1 MPTYRIK
8 APDGNDYEIQ
18 GPEGATDEQIRN
30 EVMRQNPH
38 LAQRSMSA
46 LDVAGGAVSNL
57 IPSSIELGKSI
68 AQPFL
73 HPIDTAKAVGELGNS
88 VLGKMG
94 VTDADPAKA
103 DAVGKY
109 FSDRYGGVENAKR
122 TFAKDPAGFIADAST
137 VLLGGGSALRAI
149 PKALGTTG
157 GAVGRA
163 GEALTKA
170 AATIDPINA
179 AMTAAKAPA
188 ALAKAGLGFTTGTGG
203 EAIGEAFKAGAIG
216 GRQGEAFT
224 SQLRGNAPVSD
235 VITSAKAG
243 LTNLRKDRSEAYR
256 QGMAGVTSD
265 PTVLNFDQIDAAV
278 QNVKDRGYFKGKE
291 KNPKAAEA
299 WDDINKAITEWKKD
313 DPTQFHT
320 PEGIDALKQRIGNIR
335 DALPF
340 GTPARNAADEVYRTI
355 RGEITK
361 QAPSYGNVM
370 KDYEEASDL
379 INQLEQSLSLGKK
392 AQADT
397 TIRKLQSILRNNA
410 NTNYGRRME
419 LGRELEAQGATTM
432 FPQLAGQAL
441 SSIAPRGLQGIGS
454 AMTLGAKAL
463 TNPAYI
469 GALGVTSPRVVGE
482 AVYRT
487 GQAVGK
493 PMQLAQ
499 LLAKYGDAL
508 VQQNPQMAMLV
519 DRAKRMGG
527 NVPPE
532 MAKKLAYQL
541 AQFDRMEQPQ

>member
-1 MPTYRIK
+1 MAKYRIK
-8 APDGNDYEIQ
+8 APDGNNYEIE
-18 GPEGATDEQIRN
+18 GPENATEDQIR
-30 EVMRQNPH
+30 EAVIRGNPH
-38 LAQRSMSA
+38 LAQKPMSA
-46 LDVAGGAVSNL
+46 LDVGTQALSNFV
-57 IPSSIELGKSI
+57 PSSIELGKSV

-94 VTDADPAKA
+94 VTNADPSKA

-109 FSDRYGGVENAKR
+109 FADRYGGIENAKR
-122 TFAKDPAGFIADAST
+122 TFATDPAGFLADAST

-163 GEALTKA
+163 GEVLTKA
-170 AATIDPINA
+170 AATIDPI
-179 AMTAAKAPA
+179 TAATKAAKLTGSA
-188 ALAKAGLGFTTGTGG
+188 AKTGLGFTTGTGS
-203 EAIGEAFKAGAIG
+203 ETIGEAFKAGVTG
-216 GRQGEAFT
+216 GKQGEAFV
-224 SQLRGNAPVSD
+224 SQMRGTAPTTD
-235 VITSAKAG
+235 VVTSAREG
-243 LTNLRKDRSEAYR
+243 LANLRKQRSEAYR
-256 QGMAGVTSD
+256 NDMSAIKAD
-265 PTVLNFDQIDAAV
+265 PTVLNFNRIDTAIKSV
-278 QNVKDRGYFKGKE
+278 QDRGYFKGKE

-299 WDDINKAITEWKKD
+299 WDDIKKAVDEWKTD

-320 PEGIDALKQRIGNIR
+320 PEGIDALKQRIGSIR
-335 DALPF
+335 DSLPF

-392 AQADT
+392 AQVDT
-397 TIRKLQSILRNNA
+397 TVRKLQSILRNNA

-419 LGRELEAQGATTM
+419 LGRELEAQGATQM

-441 SSIAPRGLQGIGS
+441 SSPAPRGLQGIGS
-454 AMTLGAKAL
+454 ALTLGATAL
-463 TNPAYI
+463 SNPAYV
-469 GALGVTSPRVVGE
+469 GALGVTMPRVVGE
-482 AVYRT
+482 AVYKT

-499 LLAKYGDAL
+499 ALAKRGKAF
-508 VQQNPQMAMLV
+508 VQRYPEMAMAV
-519 DRAKRMGG
+519 DRVIRTGG
-527 NVPPE
+527 DVPPE
-532 MAKKLAYQL
+532 LAKKLAYQL
-541 AQFDRMEQPQ
+541 AQFDRMEQQQ